1 MMIQMYLLG
10 GQCIFVGEYN
20 DDANKMS
27 TLGGMAGNTF
37 TVRKGTCRIQAHVIA
52 AIPGDSF
59 CMSIS
64 GATT

>member
-1 MMIQMYLLG
+1 
-10 GQCIFVGEYN
+10 
-20 DDANKMS
+20 MS